1 MKKFWCFGLA
11 LCMGFSMAQAARQ
24 MEWLNRGLVA
34 VKTSGGVFLS
44 WRVLGT
50 DGEATGFNLYR
61 DGEKIASFT
70 GTQASNYTDTK
81 GTTASKYSVKAVVGG
96 KEQAADAAVSVW
108 NDQFLTVNLDRPNG
122 GSDYTYS
129 PNDIAVGD
137 VDGDGEFE
145 LILKWDPSNSKDNS
159 QKGKTGNVIIDCY
172 KMNGK
177 KLWRID
183 LGVNIRA
190 GAHYTQMLV
199 GDYDSDGRAEFAVKT
214 APGTK
219 DGSGSYLSLG
229 SAKGADHSKDYRNS
243 NGYILS
249 GPEWLTIFN
258 GETGKEMAT
267 VDYNP
272 GRGTVKSWG
281 DSYGNRVD
289 RFLATNAYLD
299 GKKPSMVFQR
309 GYYTRMAI
317 TAYDWDGKSLTQR
330 WYYNAATSGQEC
342 YGQGNHNVSAG
353 DVDGDGFDEII
364 EGSCAIDHDGK
375 FMYRTGKGHGDA
387 MHLSDLDPDNAGL
400 EVWQVHEEK
409 PYGYDLH
416 DARTGKL
423 LFSET
428 SSGDNGRGVA
438 GDVDSNSRGHEL
450 WSAANWNTYTAKGAI
465 WKADKR
471 PAYNFRIYW
480 DGDLLDEL
488 LDNTT
493 ISKWDHAKLQSST
506 IFQMQ
511 GNSCNTTK
519 ATPNFSGDI
528 LGDWREE
535 VILHD
540 GASKLYIYT
549 TTIPTEHRMYTLA
562 HDPVYRLGMS
572 WQNTAYN
579 QPPHLGFWLY
589 GNKGKFPVP
598 DITLIG
604 DNTPKAAAIVKQGAG
619 SSSQVIVKGDAIVPF
634 TFAIQYADGATVE
647 GLPAGVTAAW
657 NASTSSLYFSGT
669 PTVEGEFT
677 YTITTKGGNADFGE
691 ATRSGT
697 ITILSVVESG
707 PAPVSILS
715 DIEAAVPTDAKG
727 MANNNHENF
736 RGEGFYDFEN
746 SLDSYG
752 IYHLVSPK
760 AYDNA
765 TMVLRYAHGKTDTR
779 RIMVKMN
786 DDLIGSL
793 TFAPTADWD
802 TWDSVM
808 VSVNLKAGLNILY
821 LKSLEENGAPNL
833 DQLAFDVPGVSLYES
848 ESQLSGI
855 DSLQVKA
862 GESESAALNS
872 NLRLANG
879 VYVNFSE
886 NTIVTHHGGNVELGF
901 FDMKGHCI
909 ARIAK
914 NVPAG
919 NTDLGEQ
926 VKNLPG
932 GIYVVQVKFNGKKL
946 KNVLRTKI
954 NR

>member
-1 MKKFWCFGLA
+1 MNKIWCLGLSLA
-11 LCMGFSMAQAARQ
+11 LGLGSAQAARQ

-34 VKTSGGVFLS
+34 VKTTNGVFLS

-50 DGEATGFNLYR
+50 DGNTTGFNLYR

-70 GTQASNYTDTK
+70 GSQASNYTDTK
-81 GTTASKYSVKAVVGG
+81 GIASSKYSVKAVVGG
-96 KEQAADAAVSVW
+96 KEIAADAAVSVW
-108 NDQFLTVNLDRPNG
+108 SNQYLTVNLDRPNA

-172 KMNGK
+172 KINGK

-199 GDYDSDGRAEFAVKT
+199 GDYDSDGKAEFAVKT

-219 DGSGSYLSLG
+219 DGSGKYLSLG

-317 TAYDWDGKSLTQR
+317 TAYDWDGKTLSQR
-330 WYYNAATSGQEC
+330 WYYNVATSGQEC
-342 YGQGNHNVSAG
+342 YGQGNHNISAG

-364 EGSCAIDHDGK
+364 EGSCAVDHDGK

-387 MHLSDLDPDNAGL
+387 MHLSDLDPDNPGL

-423 LFSET
+423 LFNET

-438 GDVDSNSRGHEL
+438 GDVDSLNRGHEL
-450 WSAANWNTYTAKGAI
+450 WSAANWNTYTVKGKI

-493 ISKWDHAKLQSST
+493 ISKWDHAKQQSNT
-506 IFQMQ
+506 LFQMQ

-562 HDPVYRLGMS
+562 HDPIYRLGMS

-589 GNKGKFPVP
+589 GNKDKFPTP
-598 DITLIG
+598 DITLVG
-604 DNTPKAAAIVKQGAG
+604 DHTPKPATIIKQGAG
-619 SSSQVIVKGDAIVPF
+619 SSSQTIALGDSIVPF
-634 TFAIQYADGATVE
+634 TFAIQNADGATVE
-647 GLPAGVTAAW
+647 NLPAGVTAKW
-657 NASTSSLYFSGT
+657 NAQTNSLYFSGT
-669 PTVEGEFT
+669 PTVSGGYT
-677 YTITTKGGNADFGE
+677 YTITTKGGDAEFGE
-691 ATRSGT
+691 ATRSGKFT
-697 ITILSVVESG
+697 ITDTNAPII
-707 PAPVSILS
+707 PA
-715 DIEAAVPTDAKG
+715 
-727 MANNNHENF
+727 
-736 RGEGFYDFEN
+736 
-746 SLDSYG
+746 DSTNG
-752 IYHLVSPK
+752 I
-760 AYDNA
+760 
-765 TMVLRYAHGKTDTR
+765 
-779 RIMVKMN
+779 
-786 DDLIGSL
+786 
-793 TFAPTADWD
+793 ADS
-802 TWDSVM
+802 TTTS
-808 VSVNLKAGLNILY
+808 
-821 LKSLEENGAPNL
+821 LKSHVQRMLMNG
-833 DQLAFDVPGVSLYES
+833 
-848 ESQLSGI
+848 SGRI
-855 DSLQVKA
+855 YDLRGRLVKQ
-862 GESESAALNS
+862 
-872 NLRLANG
+872 RKHRG
-879 VYVNFSE
+879 VYL
-886 NTIVTHHGGNVELGF
+886 T
-901 FDMKGHCI
+901 
-909 ARIAK
+909 R
-914 NVPAG
+914 
-919 NTDLGEQ
+919 
-926 VKNLPG
+926 
-932 GIYVVQVKFNGKKL
+932 
-946 KNVLRTKI
+946 
-954 NR
+954 

>member
-1 MKKFWCFGLA
+1 MNKIWCLGLSLA
-11 LCMGFSMAQAARQ
+11 LGLGSAQAARQ

-34 VKTSGGVFLS
+34 VKTTNGVFLS

-50 DGEATGFNLYR
+50 DGNTTGFNLYR

-70 GTQASNYTDTK
+70 GSQASNYTDTK
-81 GTTASKYSVKAVVGG
+81 GTASSKYSVKAMVGG
-96 KEQAADAAVSVW
+96 KEMAADAAVSVW
-108 NDQFLTVNLDRPNG
+108 SNQYLTVNLDRPNG

-177 KLWRID
+177 KLWRVD

-199 GDYDSDGRAEFAVKT
+199 GDYDSDGKAEFAVKT

-219 DGSGSYLSLG
+219 DGSGKYLSLG

-249 GPEWLTIFN
+249 GPEWLSIFN

-317 TAYDWDGKSLTQR
+317 TAYDWDGKTLSQR

-342 YGQGNHNVSAG
+342 YGQGNHNISAG

-364 EGSCAIDHDGK
+364 EGSCAVDHDGK

-387 MHLSDLDPDNAGL
+387 MHLSDLDPDNPGL

-423 LFSET
+423 LFNET

-438 GDVDSNSRGHEL
+438 GDVDSLNRGHEL
-450 WSAANWNTYTAKGAI
+450 WSAANWNTYTVKGKI

-493 ISKWDHAKLQSST
+493 ISKWDHAKQQSNT
-506 IFQMQ
+506 LFQMQ

-562 HDPVYRLGMS
+562 HDPIYRLGMS

-589 GNKGKFPVP
+589 GNKDKFPTP
-598 DITLIG
+598 DITLVG
-604 DNTPKAAAIVKQGAG
+604 DHTPKPATIIKQGAG
-619 SSSQVIVKGDAIVPF
+619 SSSQTIALGDSIVPF
-634 TFAIQYADGATVE
+634 TFAIQNADGATVE
-647 GLPAGVTAAW
+647 NLPAGVTAKWDAQT
-657 NASTSSLYFSGT
+657 NSLYFSGT
-669 PTVEGEFT
+669 PTVSGEYT
-677 YTITTKGGNADFGE
+677 YTITTKGGDAEFGE
-691 ATRSGT
+691 ATRSGKFT
-697 ITILSVVESG
+697 IDD
-707 PAPVSILS
+707 PN
-715 DIEAAVPTDAKG
+715 AKTTSLKPRTERALLNG
-727 MANNNHENF
+727 SRHVYDL
-736 RGEGFYDFEN
+736 RGR
-746 SLDSYG
+746 
-752 IYHLVSPK
+752 LVK
-760 AYDNA
+760 Q
-765 TMVLRYAHGKTDTR
+765 RKHR
-779 RIMVKMN
+779 
-786 DDLIGSL
+786 
-793 TFAPTADWD
+793 
-802 TWDSVM
+802 
-808 VSVNLKAGLNILY
+808 
-821 LKSLEENGAPNL
+821 
-833 DQLAFDVPGVSLYES
+833 
-848 ESQLSGI
+848 
-855 DSLQVKA
+855 
-862 GESESAALNS
+862 
-872 NLRLANG
+872 G
-879 VYVNFSE
+879 VYL
-886 NTIVTHHGGNVELGF
+886 T
-901 FDMKGHCI
+901 
-909 ARIAK
+909 R
-914 NVPAG
+914 
-919 NTDLGEQ
+919 
-926 VKNLPG
+926 
-932 GIYVVQVKFNGKKL
+932 
-946 KNVLRTKI
+946 
-954 NR
+954 

>member
-1 MKKFWCFGLA
+1 MNKIWCLGLSLA
-11 LCMGFSMAQAARQ
+11 LGLGSAQAARQ

-34 VKTSGGVFLS
+34 VKTTNGVFLS

-50 DGEATGFNLYR
+50 DGNTTGFNLYR

-70 GTQASNYTDTK
+70 GSQASNYTDTK
-81 GTTASKYSVKAVVGG
+81 GTASSKYSVKSVVGG
-96 KEQAADAAVSVW
+96 KEMAADAAVSVW
-108 NDQFLTVNLDRPNG
+108 SNQYLTVNLDRPNG

-172 KMNGK
+172 KINGK

-199 GDYDSDGRAEFAVKT
+199 GDYDSDGKAEFAVKT

-219 DGSGSYLSLG
+219 DGSGKYLSLG

-243 NGYILS
+243 NGYILT

-317 TAYDWDGKSLTQR
+317 TAYDWDGKTLSQR

-342 YGQGNHNVSAG
+342 YGQGNHNISAG

-364 EGSCAIDHDGK
+364 EGSCAVDHDGK

-387 MHLSDLDPDNAGL
+387 MHLSDLDPDNPGL

-423 LFSET
+423 LFNET

-438 GDVDSNSRGHEL
+438 GDVDSLNRGHEL
-450 WSAANWNTYTAKGAI
+450 WSAANWNTYTVKGKI

-493 ISKWDHAKLQSST
+493 ISKWDNAKQQSNT
-506 IFQMQ
+506 LFQMQ
-511 GNSCNTTK
+511 GKSCNSTK

-562 HDPVYRLGMS
+562 HDPIYRLGMS

-589 GNKGKFPVP
+589 GNKDKFPAP
-598 DITLIG
+598 DITLVG
-604 DNTPKAAAIVKQGAG
+604 DQTPKAAAIIKQGAG
-619 SSSQVIVKGDAIVPF
+619 SSSQAIALGDSIIPF
-634 TFAIQYADGATVE
+634 TFAIQNADGATVE
-647 GLPAGVTAAW
+647 NLPAGVTAKW
-657 NASTSSLYFSGT
+657 NAQTNSLYFSGT
-669 PTVEGEFT
+669 PTVSGEYT
-677 YTITTKGGNADFGE
+677 YTITTKGGNAEFGE
-691 ATRSGT
+691 ATRSGKFT
-697 ITILSVVESG
+697 ITDTNAPII
-707 PAPVSILS
+707 PA
-715 DIEAAVPTDAKG
+715 
-727 MANNNHENF
+727 
-736 RGEGFYDFEN
+736 
-746 SLDSYG
+746 DSTNG
-752 IYHLVSPK
+752 I
-760 AYDNA
+760 
-765 TMVLRYAHGKTDTR
+765 
-779 RIMVKMN
+779 
-786 DDLIGSL
+786 
-793 TFAPTADWD
+793 ADS
-802 TWDSVM
+802 TTTS
-808 VSVNLKAGLNILY
+808 
-821 LKSLEENGAPNL
+821 LKSRVQRMLMNG
-833 DQLAFDVPGVSLYES
+833 
-848 ESQLSGI
+848 SGRI
-855 DSLQVKA
+855 YDLRGRLVKQ
-862 GESESAALNS
+862 
-872 NLRLANG
+872 RKHRG
-879 VYVNFSE
+879 VYL
-886 NTIVTHHGGNVELGF
+886 T
-901 FDMKGHCI
+901 
-909 ARIAK
+909 R
-914 NVPAG
+914 
-919 NTDLGEQ
+919 
-926 VKNLPG
+926 
-932 GIYVVQVKFNGKKL
+932 
-946 KNVLRTKI
+946 
-954 NR
+954 